1 MDLNGNVTTTKKGDP
16 IMTRR
21 NRRTHDDTFKA
32 RVALEAIKEMKT
44 IAEIASEYD
53 VHPSQIKAWKNEL
66 LEKSASV
73 FSGDK
78 NAQARI
84 EELEKEQATL
94 HQQIGRQAMELE
106 FAKKNCKK
114 LGLM

>member
-1 MDLNGNVTTTKKGDP
+1 MPRKK
-16 IMTRR
+16 
-21 NRRTHDDTFKA
+21 RRTHDDTFKA
-32 RVALEAIKEMKT
+32 RVAIEAIKEMKT
-44 IAEIASEYD
+44 VAEIASEYA
-53 VHPSQIKAWKNEL
+53 VHPTQVSTWKKEAL
-66 LEKSASV
+66 KKLSIV

-78 NAQARI
+78 DDRAKI
-84 EELEKEQATL
+84 EELEKEQAAL